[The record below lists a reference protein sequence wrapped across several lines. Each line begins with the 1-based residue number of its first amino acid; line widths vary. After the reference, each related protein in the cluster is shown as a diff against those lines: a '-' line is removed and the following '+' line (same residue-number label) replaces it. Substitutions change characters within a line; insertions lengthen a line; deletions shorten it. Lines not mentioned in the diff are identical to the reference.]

1 MSSEAVSTESR
12 YLIYKIGAE
21 TYGTPLLDV
30 REVVEY
36 QKPKFMPNMEAY
48 FVGVINVRGAIVGVV
63 DMRLRF
69 SQNASQTK
77 MPALLICESDRG
89 SIAAVVDQVEAVVS
103 IPATDIEKN
112 PPIVARVEP
121 EYLLGVA
128 KIQERLITLIDL
140 KSSLTEMKV
149 VQKAA

>member
-1 MSSEAVSTESR
+1 MSTETNVNDDR
-12 YLIYKIGAE
+12 YLIYRIGDE

-36 QKPKFMPNMEAY
+36 QKPKFMPNMESY
-48 FVGVINVRGAIVGVV
+48 FSGVINIRGSIVGVV

-69 SQNASQTK
+69 GQTSAVAK

-103 IPATDIEKN
+103 IPDTEIEKK
-112 PPIVARVEP
+112 PPVVAKVEQ

-128 KIQERLITLIDL
+128 KIQGRLITLIDL

-149 VQKAA
+149 IQKAA